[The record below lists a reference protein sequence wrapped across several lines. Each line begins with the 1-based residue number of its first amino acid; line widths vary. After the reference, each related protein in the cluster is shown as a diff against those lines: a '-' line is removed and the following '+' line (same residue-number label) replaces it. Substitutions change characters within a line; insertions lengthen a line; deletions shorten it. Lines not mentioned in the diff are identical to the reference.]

1 MTQGYEYNIKKE
13 IADLFVNYRNR
24 AIRSTTDYQILTIG
38 RVQIENLDWR
48 WFENGVQLRSL
59 MMYDPYDCMFRH
71 GIHGNGKGNFNV
83 IKYGLSYREKPLTLA
98 SYTPLWKPGTKPE
111 EQAKIM
117 WTEMQ
122 KMMENGSRKCEN
134 GIEIVPDS
142 QLWNTVDTLATR
154 ARNTFRT
161 SLGRK
166 VQDLESRGIRYDAEK
181 VWNMGVPVTSEIVTI
196 LGALNRQMAK

>member
-24 AIRSTTDYQILTIG
+24 AIRATVDWNVVTIG
-38 RVQIENLDWR
+38 RIQIENLDWR
-48 WFENGVQLRSL
+48 WLEDGLQLNSI
-59 MMYDPYDCMFRH
+59 MKFDPYDCMFRH

-98 SYTPLWKPGTKPE
+98 SYTPLWKMGTKPE

-117 WTEMQ
+117 AQEMIRMQ
-122 KMMENGSRKCEN
+122 KEGARKCEN
-134 GIEIVPDS
+134 GIEIVPES
-142 QLWNTVDTLATR
+142 PLWNTVDTLATK

-161 SLGRK
+161 SLLHK

-181 VWNMGVPVTSEIVTI
+181 VWNMGAPVTSEIVMI